1 MPELLTFQN
10 GELLILFIPQS
21 LAGILLTRISWLHP
35 LELFGEGKTKQ
46 SKALLAETN
55 VSVSQIQPEGN
66 PSLSR
71 KQHTAIAP
79 IIRLFMISL

>member
-46 SKALLAETN
+46 S
-55 VSVSQIQPEGN
+55 
-66 PSLSR
+66 
-71 KQHTAIAP
+71 TAG
-79 IIRLFMISL
+79 